1 MSKSL
6 SKIPI
11 KITLIGIGEAKG
23 ELNRLTAPLTVGA
36 VLKKLPINARVSP
49 AIGCVSVLVDLK
61 RGVEKPKTSVKA
73 GSIAYWP
80 KGDSVCIYPND
91 YKPYGTVNMIGRILV
106 GLEIFQKVRSGTR
119 IIIERIIES

>member
-11 KITLIGIGEAKG
+11 KITLIGIGDAKA

-36 VLKKLPINARVSP
+36 VLKRLPINARVSP
-49 AIGCVSVLVDLK
+49 AIGCVSVLIGLK
-61 RGVEKPKTSVKA
+61 RGSEKPKNNVKA

-80 KGDSVCIYPND
+80 KGDSICIYPND
-91 YKPYGTVNMIGRILV
+91 HKPYSAVNIIGKILV

-119 IIIERIIES
+119 IIIERVIES